1 MITLRRRSLYDG
13 GGEDEDEDDDAEGN
27 VVDNTPQISSF
38 DGDCDV
44 VALLFSVLLL
54 LLLLLTGCVNITISF
69 ITDN

>member
-13 GGEDEDEDDDAEGN
+13 GGEDEDEDEDADEGN

-38 DGDCDV
+38 DGDCD